1 MAGSAQSFCSQND
14 PGAFGFRGSFDFR
27 IVDSPVELHNLIREK
42 NKLNN
47 KARVVAGYCWDW
59 NSRKDPDAW
68 DIEIPEYGYKAQWN
82 LDKDGSLWIIAPDS
96 VEQVGCIH
104 TCQGLELDYVGVI
117 IGPDLRWVDGKP
129 TVFPESRSRMDRSVR
144 GYKTLMKEDPG
155 ITRERL
161 ELIVRNTYKT
171 LMSRGMKGCYVYQA
185 TDHPSTTT
193 A

>member
-1 MAGSAQSFCSQND
+1 M
-14 PGAFGFRGSFDFR
+14 
-27 IVDSPVELHNLIREK
+27 
-42 NKLNN
+42 
-47 KARVVAGYCWDW
+47 
-59 NSRKDPDAW
+59 
-68 DIEIPEYGYKAQWN
+68 
-82 LDKDGSLWIIAPDS
+82 
-96 VEQVGCIH
+96 
-104 TCQGLELDYVGVI
+104 I